1 MPVVL
6 ALPGSGRQSGSVL
19 RSDGQ
24 PGPESLAF
32 SQASVVTRGLWGS
45 FLGVTP
51 PLAPFSLRDCP
62 ATQIPTPPTP
72 TDVAAVEGG
81 GGDTQMCWRWEFGSQ
96 KMDSPFPGCARC
108 PSLPGRTPH
117 TQGCQGLG
125 LGSLPQVP
133 GGPHSGQGCHHPSL
147 MLAVAIF
154 WEVTVLKHG
163 GQRVSGSGLESTSKW
178 NLPFRK
184 HSTFHLPASG

>member
-1 MPVVL
+1 
-6 ALPGSGRQSGSVL
+6 
-19 RSDGQ
+19 
-24 PGPESLAF
+24 
-32 SQASVVTRGLWGS
+32 
-45 FLGVTP
+45 
-51 PLAPFSLRDCP
+51 
-62 ATQIPTPPTP
+62 
-72 TDVAAVEGG
+72 
-81 GGDTQMCWRWEFGSQ
+81 MCWRWEFGSQ

-178 NLPFRK
+178 NLFLSGSIRPFT
-184 HSTFHLPASG
+184 SQPLCDFLPRDPSQEAPWRILPPSPRSY